1 MSSHDFD
8 FLAGSWKVRHR
19 RLKERLKGCT
29 EWEECGGTSTLR
41 PIMGGCGNVDDNVI
55 ELPSGTYRAASV
67 RAYDAASGQWAIWW
81 IDGRT
86 PHNPLDPGM
95 RGRFEDGV
103 GTFFADET
111 FEGRP
116 IRVRFLW
123 TDITPASARWQQA
136 FSEDGGAS
144 WETNWVMDFERQ
156 EAATT
161 AS

>member
-19 RLKERLKGCT
+19 RLKERLTGCT

-156 EAATT
+156 EAAAT